1 MSELILSS
9 PCFRFT
15 DAARQRYGERADQ
28 YLNYLFRADPLAD
41 AVVAALAE
49 LPGGQGRR
57 LLDTALNQG
66 IEAAPDAPPALRDL
80 FAQLDAVPFWVDWD
94 QLDLGGAVFLRSGL
108 FGVLAIGLVSLPLC
122 YSSPAGNK
130 PLAFSGQLI
139 KRAARRL
146 GETGRFVY
154 LTSQPGALRRFGE
167 GFKATVK
174 VRLMHAQARR
184 LIRQS
189 GRWDASQ
196 WGEPINQAYLAA
208 TNLMLSV
215 ALVDGMRSLGLRFT
229 QAEREALMQLWRY
242 SGYLFGVVPELLCV
256 TEREARRMLEM
267 VFALDGPPDEDSR
280 ALVNALMLVAH
291 ALGFKSTGWLTQL
304 LYGISYGLI
313 GEERARALGYPRTW
327 RRWIVPALR
336 PVISAVDLIRAITP
350 GGQRLMDALG
360 ARGWEMAIERTLAGP
375 PPDFRLM
382 ERWLRSL
389 RAAFGLG

>member
-1 MSELILSS
+1 MKAFLTSS
-9 PCFRFT
+9 CFRFT

-28 YLNYLFRADPLAD
+28 YLAYLFRTDPLAD
-41 AVVAALAE
+41 TVVAALAE
-49 LPGGQGRR
+49 LPGSEGQR
-57 LLDTALNQG
+57 LLDAALNHG
-66 IEAAPDAPPALRDL
+66 IEAVPDAPSAMRDL
-80 FAQLDAVPFWVDWD
+80 FAQLDEVPFWVDWD

-108 FGVLAIGLVSLPLC
+108 FGVLTVGLVSLPLS

-130 PLAFSGQLI
+130 PLVFSGQLI

-154 LTSQPGALRRFGE
+154 CTSQPGGLRRFGE

-174 VRLMHAQARR
+174 VRLMHAQVRR
-184 LIRQS
+184 LLRQS

-208 TNLMLSV
+208 TNLVLSV
-215 ALVDGMRSLGLRFT
+215 VLLDGMRRFGLRFT
-229 QAEREALMQLWRY
+229 QAESEALMQLWRY
-242 SGYLFGVVPELLCV
+242 SGYLSGVAPELLCA
-256 TEREARRMLEM
+256 TESEARRMLEL

-280 ALVNALMLVAH
+280 ALITALMLVSH
-291 ALGFKSTGWLTQL
+291 ALGFKEAGWLTQL
-304 LYGISYGLI
+304 NYGISYGLI

-336 PVISAVDLIRAITP
+336 PAISAVDFIRSLTP
-350 GGQRLMDALG
+350 GGRHLVDALG
-360 ARGWEMAIERTLAGP
+360 TRGWELAIERTLAGP

-382 ERWLRSL
+382 ERL
-389 RAAFGLG
+389 AAQPKSGIA